1 MDRSEAM
8 RALGDEL
15 VAAATASDWDR
26 LRVAARALPSA
37 LRELAGRGPLTA
49 REREALT
56 WLRSAYEQAQGA
68 CARAARDLELRL
80 DDMRNNKEGWIAYAL
95 GAENDPALEQP

>member
-1 MDRSEAM
+1 M

-15 VAAATASDWDR
+15 AAAAAASDWDR
-26 LRVAARALPSA
+26 LRVAARALPAS
-37 LRELAGRGPLTA
+37 LRELAGGGPLNA

-56 WLRSAYEQAQGA
+56 RLRGAYEQAQHA

-95 GAENDPALEQP
+95 GGENEPAAEQS